1 MALKRVYCRREPCKK
16 KKKKKK
22 HTFIMVIKDDT
33 ILDTMS
39 MALSNQDHNK
49 GSSLIYARQ
58 LEVQEWILITFIN
71 FF

>member
-1 MALKRVYCRREPCKK
+1 
-16 KKKKKK
+16 
-22 HTFIMVIKDDT
+22 MVIKDDT